1 MMALTCSDSF
11 LSISAMIAWIVLIA
25 SSLTTAADANACSA
39 SVCTPCLIASAAL
52 SVLGLN
58 APVMSLSNSVISIA
72 PPAAAAASFA
82 ASAMLLLLL
91 AAGLTCW
98 GRHCGQPLEQSVS
111 FQPSGQKIL

>member
-11 LSISAMIAWIVLIA
+11 LSISAMIAWIVLTA
-25 SSLTTAADANACSA
+25 SSLTTAAVAKACSA

-58 APVMSLSNSVISIA
+58 APVMSLSNSLASIA
-72 PPAAAAASFA
+72 PVAACASFA

-91 AAGLTCW
+91 AAGLTFCL
-98 GRHCGQPLEQSVS
+98 GRRGQRLKQ
-111 FQPSGQKIL
+111 